1 MPQTIAPRLRLAA
14 AFVAVLGAVS
24 AGPAVAA
31 SGSSG
36 QSDDREPERG
46 RDYTFA
52 VIGDVPYGAA
62 QLAAFP
68 GWIQQINADPDVRH
82 VVHLGDIKNG
92 SSPCTDD
99 YFATIRAD
107 FDTFADPLVY
117 TPGDNEWTDCHRVN
131 NGAYNPLE
139 RLGKVR
145 ELFFDEPGWAL
156 GQHPMRL
163 ESQAA
168 IGYPENVTYREAD
181 LTFLAAN
188 VPGSDNGLQ
197 PWDGLGQTAP
207 TAEQQAAVADRTRA
221 DIQLLRD
228 AFADARRRHDRAVVI
243 EQQADM
249 FDPTYTP
256 TANDIKAF
264 APWIQ
269 AIIDESDRFDG
280 QVFLFNGD
288 SHVYHSDRP
297 LAAGSAWL
305 TTYAPYGVHGS
316 ADNLTRV
323 TVDGSGNNVD
333 WLKVTVHDHGPQLLT
348 WERVPYTS

>member
-1 MPQTIAPRLRLAA
+1 MAP
-14 AFVAVLGAVS
+14 S
-24 AGPAVAA
+24 AP
-31 SGSSG
+31 
-36 QSDDREPERG
+36 PG
-46 RDYTFA
+46 RDYSFA
-52 VIGDVPYGAA
+52 VIGDVPYGAT

-68 GWIQQINADPDVRH
+68 GWIQQINADPDVRQ

-92 SSPCTDD
+92 SSLCADD

-139 RLGKVR
+139 RLAKVR
-145 ELFFDEPGWAL
+145 ELFFDEPGLAL
-156 GQHPMRL
+156 GQHPMRVA
-163 ESQAA
+163 SQAA
-168 IGYPENVTYREAD
+168 AGYPENVTYREAD

-197 PWDGLGQTAP
+197 PWDGLGLTAP
-207 TAEQQAAVADRTRA
+207 TPEQQAAVADRTSA
-221 DIQLLRD
+221 DIRLLHD

-256 TANDIKAF
+256 TANDIQAF

-269 AIIDESDRFDG
+269 AIIDESSSFPG
-280 QVFLFNGD
+280 EVFLFNGD
-288 SHVYHSDRP
+288 SHVYNSDRP
-297 LAAGSAWL
+297 LAAGSSWL
-305 TTYAPYGVHGS
+305 TTYAAYGVHGS
-316 ADNLTRV
+316 ADNLTRL

-348 WERVPYTS
+348 WQRVPYTS

>member
-1 MPQTIAPRLRLAA
+1 MTQTRARRLRLAA
-14 AFVAVLGAVS
+14 VILVGLGS
-24 AGPAVAA
+24 ISTGPALAA
-31 SGSSG
+31 AGSPSPTG
-36 QSDDREPERG
+36 APSSPPG

-52 VIGDVPYGAA
+52 VIGDVPYGAT

-92 SSPCTDD
+92 SSLCADD

-139 RLGKVR
+139 RLDKVR

-156 GQHPMRL
+156 GQHPMRV

-168 IGYPENVTYREAD
+168 AGYPENVTYREAD

-197 PWDGLGQTAP
+197 PWDGLGLTAP
-207 TAEQQAAVADRTRA
+207 TPEQQAAVADRTSA
-221 DIQLLRD
+221 DIQLLHD

-256 TANDIKAF
+256 TANDIQAF

-269 AIIDESDRFDG
+269 AIIDESSSFPG

-288 SHVYHSDRP
+288 SHVYNSDRP
-297 LAAGSAWL
+297 LAAGSSWL
-305 TTYAPYGVHGS
+305 TTYAAYGVHGS

-333 WLKVTVHDHGPQLLT
+333 WLKVTVHDHGSQLLT
-348 WERVPYTS
+348 WQRVPYTG

>member
-1 MPQTIAPRLRLAA
+1 MAHEHGDGGGHGDHGHGGHDGT
-14 AFVAVLGAVS
+14 
-24 AGPAVAA
+24 
-31 SGSSG
+31 
-36 QSDDREPERG
+36 
-46 RDYTFA
+46 YTFA

-62 QLAAFP
+62 QLASFP

-92 SSPCTDD
+92 SSLCADD
-99 YFATIRAD
+99 YFSLIRSD
-107 FDTFADPLVY
+107 FDTFTDPLVY

-139 RLGKVR
+139 RLAKVR
-145 ELFFDEPGWAL
+145 SLFFDHPGLTL
-156 GQHPMRL
+156 GQRPMRVD
-163 ESQAA
+163 SQARL
-168 IGYPENVTYREAD
+168 GFPENVTYDAAD
-181 LTFLAAN
+181 VTFVAAD

-197 PWDGLGQTAP
+197 PWDGLGNTAP
-207 TAEQQAAVADRTRA
+207 TPEQVQAVADRTRA
-221 DIQLLRD
+221 DLRILHD
-228 AFADARRRHDRAVVI
+228 AFEDAKREHHGAVVI

-269 AIIDESDRFDG
+269 AIIDESSRFRG
-280 QVFLFNGD
+280 QVYLLNGD
-288 SHVYHSDRP
+288 SHAYATDQP
-297 LAAGSAWL
+297 LAAGSSWL

-323 TVDGSGNNVD
+323 TVDGSANNVD
-333 WLKVTVHDHGPQLLT
+333 WLKVTVHEHGPALLT